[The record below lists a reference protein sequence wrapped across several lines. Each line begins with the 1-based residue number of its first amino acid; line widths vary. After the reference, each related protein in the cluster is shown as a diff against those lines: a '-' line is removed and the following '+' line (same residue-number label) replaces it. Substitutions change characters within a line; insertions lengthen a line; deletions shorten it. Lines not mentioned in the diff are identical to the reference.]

1 MMLEVGSDGDIV
13 VQVGVLCGV
22 LGVNSRATIS
32 AYVEKGMPYSESGKQ
47 KVFGVRKCLE
57 WCYKEG
63 VLKIEFDIGDD
74 VDEED
79 LPPNVRKDLADAR
92 LKELTLKERKEETID
107 KADVVKDAVA
117 VGLALRDNLMSI
129 PSRLASTLANE
140 SDPREARLIMEKEIR
155 QSLEDISSAFM
166 E

>member
-1 MMLEVGSDGDIV
+1 MREKERDI
-13 VQVGVLCGV
+13 
-22 LGVNSRATIS
+22 
-32 AYVEKGMPYSESGKQ
+32 E
-47 KVFGVRKCLE
+47 
-57 WCYKEG
+57 
-63 VLKIEFDIGDD
+63 
-74 VDEED
+74 
-79 LPPNVRKDLADAR
+79 
-92 LKELTLKERKEETID
+92 KERKEETID

-117 VGLALRDNLMSI
+117 VWLALRDNLMSI